1 MGFLKGIISFR
12 RLTEIIAAMMILF
25 ILAISYQPT
34 RDYLLASQTKAV
46 QSEASSFGQ
55 EFVQS
60 LVDNSLTQQEIIDL
74 NKRVSSSSS
83 LDDPAA
89 MYEFLKSKGITQY
102 LGSDLTPGLSQND
115 TKYVG
120 LRLWQIGLFMAMY
133 NKHEVNDFMLDEV
146 GENVINITL
155 KEDKVQNSLDKM
167 LVNSTFTVAKENG
180 EDKIVNLALF
190 DDKFLKNLR
199 FAP

>member
-1 MGFLKGIISFR
+1 MGFLKSIISFR
-12 RLTEIIAAMMILF
+12 RLTEIFAVMMILF
-25 ILAISYQPT
+25 ILAISYQPI
-34 RDYLLASQTKAV
+34 RDHFLTSQTKAV

-60 LVDNSLTQQEIIDL
+60 LVDNSLTQQELIDL
-74 NKRVSSSSS
+74 NKRVSNSST

-89 MYEFLKSKGITQY
+89 MYEVLKSKGITQY

-133 NKHEVNDFMLDEV
+133 NKHEANDFIIDEV
-146 GENVINITL
+146 DKNVINITL
-155 KEDKVQNSLDKM
+155 KEDKVKDGLDRM
-167 LVNSTFTVAKENG
+167 LGNSTFTVARENG
-180 EDKIVNLALF
+180 EDKVVNLALF
-190 DDKFLKNLR
+190 DDKFLKNLK

>member
-1 MGFLKGIISFR
+1 MGFSKGIISFR
-12 RLTEIIAAMMILF
+12 RLTEIFAAVMILF
-25 ILAISYQPT
+25 IFAISYQSI
-34 RDYLLASQTKAV
+34 RDYFSISQTKAV

-60 LVDNSLTQQEIIDL
+60 LVDNSLTQQELIDL
-74 NKRVSSSSS
+74 NKRVSNSST

-89 MYEFLKSKGITQY
+89 MYEVLKSKGITQY

-133 NKHEVNDFMLDEV
+133 NKHEVNDFIIDEV
-146 GENVINITL
+146 DKDVINITL

-167 LVNSTFTVAKENG
+167 LGNSTFMVAKENG
-180 EDKIVNLALF
+180 EDKVVNLALF